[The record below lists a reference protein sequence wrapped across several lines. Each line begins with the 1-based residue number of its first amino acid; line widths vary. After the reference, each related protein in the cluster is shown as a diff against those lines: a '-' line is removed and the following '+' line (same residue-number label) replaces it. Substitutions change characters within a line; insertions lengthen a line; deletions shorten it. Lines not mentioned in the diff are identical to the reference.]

1 MNRHRCL
8 VVPFEQ
14 LSPEAL
20 TGLLEAYVNREGTDY
35 GHMAPPSLR
44 EKVDQVRRQLK
55 EGSAVIVFDPADQS
69 CTVMPRHK
77 LPTDSTF

>member
-1 MNRHRCL
+1 M
-8 VVPFEQ
+8 V
-14 LSPEAL
+14 
-20 TGLLEAYVNREGTDY
+20 
-35 GHMAPPSLR
+35 PPSLR

-77 LPTDSTF
+77 LPADSTF